1 VRFTVTDTGPGIP
14 AEQQCRLFQSFSQLG
29 DPDVKRFRGGSGLG
43 LAICKQI
50 AEALGGAMEVRSV
63 SNEGSSFIFTL
74 PLPEEEEPA
83 SLQPPRGDAETLDS
97 LPAMRIL
104 LAEDDRL
111 HQIYLSEFIRK
122 AGHELEIASSGAEAL
137 RALQHRHF
145 DLILMDIQMPEM
157 DGLEAT
163 ARIRKGQSCADPN
176 IPVIALTA
184 HGMREQLETFL
195 KEGMNGHVVKPVD
208 LTQLARLMGE
218 FCTRPSAEA

>member
-1 VRFTVTDTGPGIP
+1 
-14 AEQQCRLFQSFSQLG
+14 
-29 DPDVKRFRGGSGLG
+29 LG